1 MNSVNEERLPNMSD
15 TINSNVDSIEREPSI
30 THQKHISKQVDSEK
44 EREKLHIPRGK
55 PKSGR
60 VWKEQKTKFSSIIK
74 TRGIRLSFA
83 KKQKLRED
91 LKRVK
96 QMSRAIKAQ
105 KHEEKEAKKQRR
117 RENLKR
123 AEENRKKSEVVQVIT
138 NTAKI
143 KRMKKKQLRMIEKR
157 DTTKV

>member
-1 MNSVNEERLPNMSD
+1 MEDILNASPTENTDAPKSSPNVEKRER
-15 TINSNVDSIEREPSI
+15 IN
-30 THQKHISKQVDSEK
+30 
-44 EREKLHIPRGK
+44 IPRGK

-60 VWKEQKTKFSSIIK
+60 VWKEEKTKFSSIIK
-74 TRGIRLSFA
+74 TRGIRLSLA

-96 QMSRAIKAQ
+96 ELSRAIKAQ
-105 KHEEKEAKKQRR
+105 KQADKEAKKQRR

-123 AEENRKKSEVVQVIT
+123 AEENRKKSEVVQVIK

-157 DTTKV
+157 DTTNM